1 MSMRTLRI
9 TGLQM
14 LIGKDVSKNESRIL
28 DGIRKAADDGAD
40 FLLTPEGSLSGY
52 WSGFDTQ
59 EVNEALV
66 RVTSEAKRCA
76 VGLALGTCLR
86 ERECGEMVC
95 RNQVRLYT
103 PGGELL
109 GFHSKILRCSPLNE
123 PDSCE
128 MAEYA
133 LSPLRIF
140 EWNGVRFG
148 ALICN
153 DMWATPGCT
162 TTPNPFLAWQLK
174 QMGAEVIL
182 HAINSGTEQFFR
194 PFHESSVA
202 LWARSLGIHIVEA
215 NAAGADSAPVNA
227 RSGVVDPH
235 GEYIVEVPS
244 VGEHSFSYTIKRDPI
259 AK

>member
-1 MSMRTLRI
+1 MRTLRI
-9 TGLQM
+9 SGLQM
-14 LIGKDVSKNESRIL
+14 LTDKNVSENEKRII
-28 DGIRKAADDGAD
+28 DGIRKASEDRAD

-59 EVNEALV
+59 ELNEALM
-66 RVTSEAKRCA
+66 RVTFEAKRLS
-76 VGLALGTCLR
+76 VGLALGTCIR
-86 ERECGEMVC
+86 EPEGGEMIC
-95 RNQVRLYT
+95 RNQVRVYA
-103 PGGELL
+103 PDGELL
-109 GFHSKILRCSPLNE
+109 GFHSKILRCSPLNA

-133 LSPLRIF
+133 VSPLRIF

-174 QMGAEVIL
+174 QMGADVIL
-182 HAINSGTEQFFR
+182 HAINSGTDQVFK

-235 GEYIVEVPS
+235 GEYIVEVPL
-244 VGEHSFSYTIKRDPI
+244 VGEHSFSCTIERNTD
-259 AK
+259 A